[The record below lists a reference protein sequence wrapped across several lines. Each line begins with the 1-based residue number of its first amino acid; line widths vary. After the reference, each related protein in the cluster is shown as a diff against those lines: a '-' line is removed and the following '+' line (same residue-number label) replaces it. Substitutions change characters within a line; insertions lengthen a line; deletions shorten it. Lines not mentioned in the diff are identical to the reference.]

1 MNKDFYTFYTTELL
15 LELEILEKR
24 RKKIKLWFYL
34 IFWVGYFLYAVNIY
48 ILSLGIEALP
58 TFLFAISIIF
68 AMFGWFYIPIVAV
81 NNRIQS
87 FRKLRVIYKKRI
99 MFKILDFMFDDYEYI
114 PRQKL
119 SYKVLNNSNLLMHN
133 RFNISESTM
142 GEDYLKCVFGN
153 SIIQFSEMNVYKFRL
168 IKSTISFKGL
178 FISAS
183 FNKNLN
189 YRTIVLSKSKTS
201 YLTRLSLAIKEA
213 LNNGHVITLENS
225 EFNNNFLVYGED
237 QVEARY
243 VLSSSFMEKLL
254 AYKEK
259 INSNIAFSFVNNRM
273 YAAIHTSKNHFE
285 PNFSKPLTDFEEVLK
300 HYTHFKIFTEI
311 VQDLELQLRLWNE

>member
-15 LELEILEKR
+15 PELEILEKR

-34 IFWVGYFLYAVNIY
+34 IFLGGYFLYVVNIF
-48 ILSLGIEALP
+48 ILLTFIGVMP
-58 TFLFAISIIF
+58 PFLFAISIIF

-81 NNRIQS
+81 NSRIQN
-87 FRKLRVIYKKRI
+87 FRRLRVIYKNKI
-99 MFKILDFMFDDYEYI
+99 MFKILGFMFDDYEYI

-119 SYKVLNNSNLLMHN
+119 SYKVLNNSNLLMYN
-133 RFNISESTM
+133 RFNTSESSM

-153 SIIQFSEMNVYKFRL
+153 STIQFSEMNVYKFRL
-168 IKSTISFKGL
+168 IKSTISFRGL
-178 FISAS
+178 FILAS

-189 YRTIVLSKSKTS
+189 YKTIVLSKSKTS
-201 YLTRLSLAIKEA
+201 YLTRLSLTIKEA
-213 LNNGHVITLENS
+213 MNNGHLITLENS
-225 EFNNNFLVYGED
+225 EFNKNFLVYGED

-259 INSNIAFSFVNNRM
+259 INNNIAFSFVNNRM